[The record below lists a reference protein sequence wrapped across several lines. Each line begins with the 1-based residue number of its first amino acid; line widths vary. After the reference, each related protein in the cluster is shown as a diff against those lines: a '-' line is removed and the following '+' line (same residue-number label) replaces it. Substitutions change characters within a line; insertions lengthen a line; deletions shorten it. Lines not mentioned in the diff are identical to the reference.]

1 MSCLFSFSRYQI
13 KCVIEFLFRQLMMS
27 WTLRF
32 ILDHHLKQCP
42 TGRKWGKDR
51 NTKNSISQRKELF
64 RWNKKYFIVF
74 EGLSFAEKIKIWW
87 KQWTQALSIKNKQIR
102 KHFLYM
108 KNCFLCLWFLLHLH
122 LLNKKKSCLKGILW
136 RNIEHFLKKP
146 I

>member
-1 MSCLFSFSRYQI
+1 MLLLKEFLACNGCFALFTKIIKRSGTRFCCTFSAWFFYKNVLYLILHLWTRFQCHTFFPSQDI
-13 KCVIEFLFRQLMMS
+13 KQCVIEFLFRQLMMS

-87 KQWTQALSIKNKQIR
+87 K
-102 KHFLYM
+102 
-108 KNCFLCLWFLLHLH
+108 
-122 LLNKKKSCLKGILW
+122 
-136 RNIEHFLKKP
+136 
-146 I
+146 